1 MTHTTRT
8 LAIGM
13 AVTGAIMSGA
23 TAAQAQANKSP
34 WESSA
39 ALGFTLTRGNS
50 STLLFTGNVLA
61 SRKQGQNEIKLG
73 ADAVYGANQGVT
85 SAQAFR
91 GFGQYNR
98 LFSDRT
104 YGFVRAEA
112 LYDKIAQLQPRVTIS
127 AGLGHYFI
135 KNDRTQLSGEVGPSL
150 VYEHQKRG
158 ATSVD
163 RTFMALRVAE
173 RLDHKISDKTKIWQ
187 SVEFLP
193 QVDNFNNYVLNFEA
207 GLETELYKNLALRT
221 YVQDTYD
228 AVPVPGR
235 KKNDLRFV
243 TAIAYKF

>member
-1 MTHTTRT
+1 M
-8 LAIGM
+8 
-13 AVTGAIMSGA
+13 
-23 TAAQAQANKSP
+23 
-34 WESSA
+34 
-39 ALGFTLTRGNS
+39 
-50 STLLFTGNVLA
+50 
-61 SRKQGQNEIKLG
+61 
-73 ADAVYGANQGVT
+73 T

-135 KNDRTQLSGEVGPSL
+135 KNDRTQLSAEVGPSL

>member
-1 MTHTTRT
+1 MTPTTRN
-8 LAIGM
+8 LAMGM
-13 AVTGAIMSGA
+13 AVTGALLTGA
-23 TAAQAQANKSP
+23 AAANAQNKSP
-34 WESSA
+34 WENSA

-50 STLLFTGNVLA
+50 STLLFTGNVLS

-85 SAQAFR
+85 SAQSFR

-98 LFSDRT
+98 LFNDRT

-127 AGLGHYFI
+127 AGLGHYFV

-150 VYEHQKRG
+150 IYEHQKRG

-173 RLDHKISDKTKIWQ
+173 RFDHKISDKTKIWQ
-187 SVEFLP
+187 SAEFLP
-193 QVDNFNNYVLNFEA
+193 QVDDFNNYVLNFEV
-207 GLETELYKNLALRT
+207 GLDTELYKNLSLRT
-221 YVQDTYD
+221 YLQSTYD
-228 AVPVPGR
+228 NVPVPGR
-235 KKNDLRFV
+235 KKLDTRFV
-243 TAIAYKF
+243 TAVAYKF

>member
-1 MTHTTRT
+1 MTPTTRN
-8 LAIGM
+8 LAMGM
-13 AVTGAIMSGA
+13 AVTGALLTGA
-23 TAAQAQANKSP
+23 AAANAQNKSP
-34 WESSA
+34 WENSA

-50 STLLFTGNVLA
+50 STLLFTGNVLS

-85 SAQAFR
+85 SAQSFR

-98 LFSDRT
+98 LFNDRT
-104 YGFVRAEA
+104 YGFVRAEG

-150 VYEHQKRG
+150 IYEHQKRG
-158 ATSVD
+158 ATAVD

-187 SVEFLP
+187 SAEFLP
-193 QVDNFNNYVLNFEA
+193 QVDDFNNYVLNFEV
-207 GLETELYKNLALRT
+207 GLDTELYKNLSLRT
-221 YVQDTYD
+221 YLQSTYD
-228 AVPVPGR
+228 NVPVPGR
-235 KKNDLRFV
+235 KKLDTRFV
-243 TAIAYKF
+243 TAVAYKF